1 MSDRE
6 LGGAGSYVIFENE
19 HVRVWQN
26 DLNPGESSDWHL
38 HENHYLFIGTSH
50 GDLQVEHDDGS
61 KQNTVM
67 ELGKVVMGQKD
78 STHQLSNVGT
88 DSYSSVIIEIKK

>member
-1 MSDRE
+1 MGQIATDV
-6 LGGAGSYVIFENE
+6 LFEND
-19 HVRVWQN
+19 RVKIWN
-26 DLNPGESSDWHL
+26 LIVEPGEASDWHL

-78 STHQLSNVGT
+78 STHQLSNVGNNP
-88 DSYSSVIIEIKK
+88 YSSVIIEIKK